1 MSSTPIGILHYA
13 TITQLSPKLI
23 QGEREMKQKDIP
35 LQKKKSPLAPFSS
48 TKKIKKDW
56 ETPGPC
62 SALLPEGN
70 RRQSK
75 CVHFKDRKTLSK
87 GHQCILPVFHWWKL
101 YHMFILKPT
110 TGRGSRITMVDSD
123 HRFSTLSTLR
133 ITWGLLKITDI
144 STPSLRFLFSGI
156 GP

>member
-35 LQKKKSPLAPFSS
+35 LQKKKNHHWLLLAVL
-48 TKKIKKDW
+48 KKLRK
-56 ETPGPC
+56 TGRLQGP
-62 SALLPEGN
+62 ALLPEGN

>member
-35 LQKKKSPLAPFSS
+35 LQKKKKSPLAPFSS

-62 SALLPEGN
+62 SAP
-70 RRQSK
+70 
-75 CVHFKDRKTLSK
+75 
-87 GHQCILPVFHWWKL
+87 
-101 YHMFILKPT
+101 
-110 TGRGSRITMVDSD
+110 
-123 HRFSTLSTLR
+123 
-133 ITWGLLKITDI
+133 
-144 STPSLRFLFSGI
+144 
-156 GP
+156 